1 MKIRRVILPVICI
14 IFAACSFDYG
24 NTKPDSSKPDIVM
37 RDVEYVRVRGGDPL
51 VRFQAEYAERF
62 EEKKIMNLESFSF
75 EQFENHGTEINAIGK
90 AGEAS
95 VELDS
100 GNIKLSG
107 TVRIAV
113 ESEDI
118 TIETA
123 TLQWKDKEKQLS
135 GPPDDTVDIY
145 RSDGTSFTGTG
156 FSANARERTWI
167 FTSGAEGSYVDDNDD
182 NDDIDDKEDVEDTEE
197 ENEDEVPE
205 NNLEND
211 IEEEA
216 DQL

>member
-1 MKIRRVILPVICI
+1 
-14 IFAACSFDYG
+14 
-24 NTKPDSSKPDIVM
+24 
-37 RDVEYVRVRGGDPL
+37 
-51 VRFQAEYAERF
+51 
-62 EEKKIMNLESFSF
+62 
-75 EQFENHGTEINAIGK
+75 
-90 AGEAS
+90 

-182 NDDIDDKEDVEDTEE
+182 KEDAEEDTEE
-197 ENEDEVPE
+197 DDDDEVPE